1 MFPILNTKAKYIW
14 VSGDSRCHD
23 FNYLDEKVFPYL
35 KLDID
40 YVVFMLLIMR
50 RMMVEFIR

>member
-23 FNYLDEKVFPYL
+23 FNYLDEKGFSIFEAGY
-35 KLDID
+35 
-40 YVVFMLLIMR
+40 
-50 RMMVEFIR
+50 